1 MKTIET
7 IIQEINQVMELV
19 DETELEQALPC
30 HCFKKISEFL

>member
-19 DETELEQALPC
+19 DETELEQALPL
-30 HCFKKISEFL
+30 FQKKSESL